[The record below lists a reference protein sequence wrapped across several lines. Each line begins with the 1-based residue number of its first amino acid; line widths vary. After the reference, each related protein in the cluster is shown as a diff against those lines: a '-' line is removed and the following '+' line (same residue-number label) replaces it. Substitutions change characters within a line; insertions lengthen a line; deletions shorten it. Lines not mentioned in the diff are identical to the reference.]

1 MINKDSQ
8 HVGTAIIVLNNDNQI
23 LLGKRKNGFKAG
35 LYGLPGGRIDRGE
48 NLTDGA
54 KRELREETNLDAEDI
69 RYLSV
74 IKEWQR
80 EEDHDFIH
88 FIFLC
93 KRWSGELQVLEPDKC
108 EVWKWFSLEDLP
120 RDILV
125 GHLAAIESLNDGSSL
140 KDI

>member
-1 MINKDSQ
+1 MDKKPQQI
-8 HVGTAIIVLNNDNQI
+8 GTVIILLNNKNQI
-23 LLGKRKNGFKAG
+23 LLGKRKNAFKAG

-74 IKEWQR
+74 IKEWQ
-80 EEDHDFIH
+80 EEKDHDFIH

-93 KRWSGELQVLEPDKC
+93 KKWSRELQVLEPDKC
-108 EVWKWFSLEDLP
+108 EGWKWFSLDNLP
-120 RDILV
+120 KDILN
-125 GHLAAIESLNDGSSL
+125 GHLAAIESFSDGSSL

>member
-35 LYGLPGGRIDRGE
+35 LYGLPGGRIDKGE

-54 KRELREETNLDAEDI
+54 KRELKEETNLDAEDI

-93 KRWSGELQVLEPDKC
+93 KKWSGELQVLEPDKC
-108 EVWKWFSLEDLP
+108 EGWKWFSFDNLP
-120 RDILV
+120 KDILD